1 MSIECF
7 CDGSAHPNPG
17 PGGFGV
23 IVLDKDKNFGYNNYR
38 VVEVH
43 TKQFDKTTNNEQELK
58 ALLYVFLNYGVNIN
72 NREFTEIPIVYSDS
86 AYAINTF
93 ENWMFSWARNGW
105 RKSDKK
111 TPENLELIQAY
122 YDWYQKGYRIDLRKV
137 RGHQGNFGNE
147 MADLLATGKAD
158 IEEVKQMIGDRIN
171 G

>member
-1 MSIECF
+1 MLEIYT
-7 CDGSAHPNPG
+7 DGSAHPNPG

-23 IVLDKDKNFGYNNYR
+23 IVLDKDKNFGYNNYK
-38 VVEVH
+38 VVEVY
-43 TKQFDKTTNNEQELK
+43 TKQFNKTTNNEQELK

-93 ENWMFSWARNGW
+93 ENWMFNWARNGW

-111 TPENLELIQAY
+111 IPENLEIIQAY
-122 YDWYQKGYRIDLRKV
+122 YDWYQKGYRIDLRKIK
-137 RGHQGNFGNE
+137 GHSDNYYNNL
-147 MADLLATGKAD
+147 ADLLATGKASPEQ
-158 IEEVKQMIGDRIN
+158 IQRMIGENIN